1 MSRRRPELTLLQ
13 GGADDAAL
21 PRLQADFP
29 GYVILPSRDC
39 GRGLVPIAVR
49 KPGADGP
56 LVVMA
61 EDADEMRRVLSAF
74 CNSCP

>member
-1 MSRRRPELTLLQ
+1 MADRPDLTLLH

-29 GYVILPSRDC
+29 GYVITPARDY
-39 GRGLVPIAVR
+39 GRGLILIAVR
-49 KPGADGP
+49 KPGTDGGP

-61 EDADEMRRVLSAF
+61 EDTDEMRRVLDAF
-74 CNSCP
+74 CSP